1 MNASRIVP
9 ILRLATRADAA
20 AIAQLSRDRIET
32 GLGWSWTPPRVLR
45 SIRDREANVVVATIA
60 AGAAEVGPM
69 LGFGIMKYHDDE
81 AHLLLLAVQP
91 DHARRGIGR
100 ALVQWLE
107 ASALVAGIPRV
118 GLEAR
123 ASNAEARAFYRSLGY
138 RETQSLAGYYSG
150 REACVRMTRD
160 LWAERPVAG

>member
-1 MNASRIVP
+1 MGEP
-9 ILRLATRADAA
+9 PTLRLATRADAVT
-20 AIAQLSRDRIET
+20 IAQLSRDRIEA

-45 SIRDREANVVVATIA
+45 SIRDRESNVVVATDT
-60 AGAAEVGPM
+60 AEPGSVV
-69 LGFGIMKYHDDE
+69 GFGIMKYHDED
-81 AHLLLLAVQP
+81 AHLLLLAVDAVWSRQGVG
-91 DHARRGIGR
+91 A
-100 ALVQWLE
+100 ALVKWLE
-107 ASALVAGIPRV
+107 ASALVAGIARV

-123 ASNAEARAFYRSLGY
+123 ASNADARAFYLHLGY